1 MIKLVSKEPV
11 WNEESGV
18 YALNF
23 HRREMIAS
31 VKNMILVDE
40 KSGVEALVVVK
51 EDDNDFGFDI
61 GHPFSPMLAIG
72 FAMSSFDFKLAS
84 Q

>member
-1 MIKLVSKEPV
+1 MWDEQ
-11 WNEESGV
+11 SGM
-18 YALNF
+18 YTLKF

-31 VKNMILVDE
+31 VKNMILVE
-40 KSGVEALVVVK
+40 ERSGREALVVVK
-51 EDDNDFGFDI
+51 EGDNDFDFDI
-61 GHPFSPMLAIG
+61 GYPFSPMLALG